1 MLVMWYYITIFKFC
15 YENMIILLDNYDSF
29 TWNLWHFLQEIG
41 ANVKIIKNDELT
53 IDEIISLN
61 PSGLVISPGPGVPEN
76 AGITV
81 ELIKEAKTLF
91 PIFGVCLGH
100 QAINNAFGGKLKR
113 LNPPIHG
120 KLSKIHHNNEG
131 VFKSLKNKSFIV
143 TRYHSLV
150 ADPYEFPKELII
162 TAKTNDGI
170 IMGLMHQSLKIYGVQ
185 FHPESVLSL
194 YGYRIL
200 SSFLLDCGYKSLSED
215 KFQFLEKK
223 LIGNI

>member
-1 MLVMWYYITIFKFC
+1 
-15 YENMIILLDNYDSF
+15 MIILLDNYDSF

-41 ANVKIIKNDELT
+41 ANVKIFKNDELT
-53 IDEIISLN
+53 IDDIISLN

-76 AGITV
+76 AGITI
-81 ELIKEAKTLF
+81 ELIRETKKLF

-113 LNPPIHG
+113 LIPPIHG
-120 KLSKIHHNNEG
+120 KLSKIYHNNEG
-131 VFKSLKNKSFIV
+131 IFKSLKNKNFIV

-150 ADPYEFPKELII
+150 ADPNKLPKELII

-194 YGYRIL
+194 NGYRIL
-200 SSFLLDCGYKSLSED
+200 SSFLFDCGYKSLSEN
-215 KFQFLEKK
+215 KFQYLEKK

>member
-1 MLVMWYYITIFKFC
+1 
-15 YENMIILLDNYDSF
+15 MIILLDNYDSF

-41 ANVKIIKNDELT
+41 ANVKIVKNDELT
-53 IDEIISLN
+53 INDIISLN

-76 AGITV
+76 AGITI
-81 ELIKEAKTLF
+81 ELIKETKNLF

-113 LNPPIHG
+113 LSPPIHG
-120 KLSKIHHNNEG
+120 KLSKIYHNNEG
-131 VFKSLKNKSFIV
+131 IFKSLKNKNFIV

-150 ADPYEFPKELII
+150 ADPNKLPKELII

-194 YGYRIL
+194 NGYRIL
-200 SSFLLDCGYKSLSED
+200 SSFLFDCGYKSLSEK
-215 KFQFLEKK
+215 KFQYLEKK